1 MSNNIVYSA
10 DYNNDQISGLFDR
23 IINIRFIRKN
33 GESFTLRSDYEPVW
47 EGGKLTFKTC
57 QPKPAIR
64 VQYTQYQSTTIN
76 VDIFVTNLNIIEF
89 KDNKAIADSSIAD
102 PVRRDT
108 KSGNTT
114 NLPNDLLTRQ
124 GNPVV
129 KAEIE
134 MGYRGQFYNW
144 SQEDKSGLTQE
155 QRYQS
160 FLNLERPSVRSDRQ
174 QFIESQSFL
183 KEHRRCTITV
193 EWAIH
198 TSNPPDRITQFH
210 GYVGSTEAGF
220 QPYSNQALDNVLPG
234 TVGQITQNDIFKS
247 LNDDSD
253 PVDAVPV
260 RDGVLSSEG
269 VTVSR
274 RRIGSGSGKEVVDN
288 PASAQGRTTGTT
300 VMAETAVDRSST
312 HRNFFNGGNPFTL
325 LEGYCFHTITRR
337 FIRPGIDAKR
347 NSLLEQAALEYQLAT
362 IYPGAKQQL
371 AEKREELKQLL
382 FMRERR
388 FTPEFIAEEGGI
400 ISYSK
405 AAPEDFIKR
414 LEKWINDKMI
424 EFYIGARYTIK
435 NLPDQRKFY
444 TAIRKTLKNKMAEE
458 NYKYLSWSD
467 AASMTSVSSSQ
478 TEVKEPSET
487 LLDKD
492 IQKVR
497 QYMFDA
503 ENGLHQD
510 KYFYF
515 SSGISKDWVLPL
527 QNSESGMVLKDS
539 SQRNIIFH
547 PPSKLSA
554 TGFEFTDKSVTKT
567 AKCFSGLFEV
577 RDAYMFGLPVICTEK
592 ASQSFAKQQAGNN
605 TLAFKF
611 HANPQAQIEWI
622 CNTWNLLY
630 YTNDHGGFYIYDPSE
645 DERDMA
651 SQEFVTNQSSTPFKI
666 PAVYDITLGPIRKI
680 RMPFIAFLNPMR
692 LVEWNS
698 SASIGEMISFY
709 YQPAKGRNFFMT
721 ISNTI
726 DFSTVEDYNTMEIS
740 MTDTQWRD
748 RTVVPP
754 AIVKQD
760 EKKTFVEVLII
771 PDEQTDTWQKIY
783 NSAITKIPASLVQL
797 WADKTSGIADDNR
810 VTGQHFFTLMQRWN
824 PGLFALSTEAETGW
838 SWVDGIRRVDKKANK
853 LYGEER
859 PDKKINFPDINF
871 CFTKITDAKAKRLY
885 MKFPLLPEEADYS
898 KMDEYDKIYIMVYRS
913 GAWTMQLKELVRATY
928 QIEVV

>member
-64 VQYTQYQSTTIN
+64 VKYTQYQATTIN

-89 KDNKAIADSSIAD
+89 KDNKALADASIAD
-102 PVRRDT
+102 PIQRDT
-108 KSGNTT
+108 KSGKTT
-114 NLPNDLLTRQ
+114 NLSSDILTRQ

-144 SQEDKSGLTQE
+144 AAEDKSGLTQE

-160 FLNLERPSVRSDRQ
+160 FMNLERPSIRSDRQ
-174 QFIESQSFL
+174 QLIESQSFL

-198 TSNPPDRITQFH
+198 TNNPPDRITQFH

-234 TVGQITQNDIFKS
+234 TVGQITQNDIFKA
-247 LNDDSD
+247 LNDDTD
-253 PVDAVPV
+253 PVDVVPISDGTPVKKEAV
-260 RDGVLSSEG
+260 RTGA
-269 VTVSR
+269 
-274 RRIGSGSGKEVVDN
+274 GSGKEVVSN
-288 PASAQGRTTGTT
+288 KNSAKGKTTGTK
-300 VMAETAVDRSST
+300 VMADTAVDKSYT

-325 LEGYCFHTITRR
+325 LEGYCFHIITRR
-337 FIRPGIDAKR
+337 FMRPGIDAKR
-347 NSLLEQAALEYQLAT
+347 NTLLEQAALEYQLAT
-362 IYPGAKQQL
+362 FYPGAKQQL

-388 FTPEFIAEEGGI
+388 FTPEFFEEEKGLI
-400 ISYSK
+400 KYSQ
-405 AAPEDFIKR
+405 AATGDFIRR
-414 LEKWINDKMI
+414 LERWINDKMI
-424 EFYIGARYTIK
+424 EFYIGARYTVK
-435 NLPDQRKFY
+435 NLPEQRKLY
-444 TAIRKTLKNKMAEE
+444 TAIRKTFKNKMFEKD
-458 NYKYLSWSD
+458 YTYLSWSD
-467 AASMTSVSSSQ
+467 AALLASVDPSA
-478 TEVKEPSET
+478 TVKEPSET

-492 IQKVR
+492 MLKVR

-503 ENGLHQD
+503 ENGRHQD

-515 SSGISKDWVLPL
+515 SYGISKDWVLPL
-527 QNSESGMVLKDS
+527 QNSETGRVLKDGA
-539 SQRNIIFH
+539 QKDIIFH
-547 PPSKLSA
+547 PPAKLSA
-554 TGFEFTDKSVTKT
+554 AGFELSDRSITKT
-567 AKCFSGLFEV
+567 VKCFSGLFEV
-577 RDAYMFGLPVICTEK
+577 RDAYMFGLPIICTAK
-592 ASQSFAKQQAGNN
+592 ASLSFEKQQAGNN
-605 TLAFKF
+605 TIDFVFKS
-611 HANPQAQIEWI
+611 NPQAQVEWI
-622 CNTWNLLY
+622 CEKWNLLY

-651 SQEFVTNQSSTPFKI
+651 SQEFVTNQSSAPFRI

-721 ISNTI
+721 ISNTV
-726 DFSTVEDYNTMEIS
+726 DFSTVEDFNMMEIS
-740 MTDTQWRD
+740 MTDAQWRD
-748 RTVVPP
+748 RTVVPA

-771 PDEQTDTWQKIY
+771 PDEQMDTWQKIY
-783 NSAITKIPASLVQL
+783 NSAITKIPSSLIQL
-797 WADKTSGIADDNR
+797 WADKTSGIADENR
-810 VTGQHFFTLMQRWN
+810 LTGEHFFNLMERWN
-824 PGLFALSTEAETGW
+824 PSLFLMSTQHAQDGW
-838 SWVDGIRRVDKKANK
+838 SWEDGRQRVDKKANK

-859 PDKKINFPDINF
+859 PDKNVNFPDIEY
-871 CFTKITDAKAKRLY
+871 CLALLETKTDQRLY
-885 MKFPLLPEEADYS
+885 MKFPFLPEEVDYS
-898 KMDEYDKIYIMVYRS
+898 AMEEYDKNYIMIYSS
-913 GAWTMQLKELVRATY
+913 GTWTMQLKELVRAEY
-928 QIEVV
+928 QIGVI